1 MMRRLL
7 AKSIDSVTAAAFLV
21 GASSLVS
28 RLLGVVRDRILAS
41 SFGAGDTLDIYYA
54 AFRIPD
60 LIFNLLVLGALSA
73 GFIPAFT
80 NLIAASAK
88 VRQPAKQPKKDD
100 SDNDYRAAWKLTN
113 NVLNLLGLTMVILMA
128 LGMIFAPG
136 IMKLVTPGFSG
147 EKLASTVALTR
158 IMFLSPLLLG
168 LSSVLGGVLQSMKRF
183 LIYSLSPIFY
193 NLGIIF
199 GAYFLV
205 PRFGVWGLAWGVVL
219 GSFLHAIVQLPTMR
233 HLGWRYQFI
242 FDWRDKGVRLILR
255 MMTART
261 LALAINQINL
271 VVVTIMASMLVSGS
285 LTIFNLAN
293 NLQSFAVGIFG
304 ISFAIAV
311 FPALSATAFNKE
323 KLVKRLASTT
333 RQILFFIIPS
343 TVVILLLKAEIVR
356 VILGSGRFDWEA
368 TVLTMNS
375 LSFFAISFFAQA
387 LIPLFT
393 RVFYARHDSKTPFY
407 IGLAS
412 AGVNIVLSW
421 WLGHLWGVAGL
432 ALAFSLSSILNFIL
446 LVVALKI
453 ELGILRAKEVII
465 WTLKFSLASFVA
477 GIAMQL
483 SKNFLG
489 TVVDMSRF
497 WGVLVKAGGAG
508 LIGLVVYGAI
518 CHYFG
523 SPEMARLKQYI
534 KDRFPRSSTNTE
546 DQGEARGI

>member
-1 MMRRLL
+1 MMKKLL

-80 NLIAASAK
+80 NMI
-88 VRQPAKQPKKDD
+88 KDD
-100 SDNDYRAAWKLTN
+100 QEGEHPTAWRLTN
-113 NVLNLLGLTMVILMA
+113 NILNLLGLTMVVLMV
-128 LGMIFAPG
+128 LGIVFAPWL
-136 IMKLVTPGFSG
+136 MKLVTPGFSG
-147 EKLASTVALTR
+147 EKLSATVALTR

-183 LIYSLSPIFY
+183 LVYSLSPIFY

-219 GSFLHAIVQLPTMR
+219 GSLLHAVVQIPTMR

-271 VVVTIMASMLVSGS
+271 VIVTVMASLLASGS

-311 FPALSATAFNKE
+311 FPALSAAAFDKE
-323 KLVKRLASTT
+323 KLIKRLAATA

-343 TVVILLLKAEIVR
+343 TVIILLLKAEIVR
-356 VILGSGRFDWEA
+356 VILGSGRFDWQD
-368 TVLTMNS
+368 TILTMNS

-407 IGLAS
+407 IGLA
-412 AGVNIVLSW
+412 ATAVNIALSW
-421 WLGHLWGVAGL
+421 WLGRLWGVAGL
-432 ALAFSLSSILNFIL
+432 ALAFSLSSILNFII

-453 ELGILRAKEVII
+453 ELGSLRAKEII
-465 WTLKFSLASFVA
+465 
-477 GIAMQL
+477 I
-483 SKNFLG
+483 
-489 TVVDMSRF
+489 
-497 WGVLVKAGGAG
+497 
-508 LIGLVVYGAI
+508 
-518 CHYFG
+518 
-523 SPEMARLKQYI
+523 
-534 KDRFPRSSTNTE
+534 
-546 DQGEARGI
+546 

>member
-1 MMRRLL
+1 MMKRLL

-80 NLIAASAK
+80 HLI
-88 VRQPAKQPKKDD
+88 KDD
-100 SDNDYRAAWKLTN
+100 PPDAKAMGDKREGEHPAAWRLTN
-113 NVLNLLGLTMVILMA
+113 NILNLLGLTMVVLMIL
-128 LGMIFAPG
+128 GIVFAPW

-147 EKLASTVALTR
+147 EKLGATVALTR

-183 LIYSLSPIFY
+183 LVYSLSPIFY

-219 GSFLHAIVQLPTMR
+219 GSLLHAVVQIPTMR

-242 FDWRDKGVRLILR
+242 FDWRDQGVRLILR

-271 VVVTIMASMLVSGS
+271 VIVTVMASLLASGS

-311 FPALSATAFNKE
+311 FPALSAAAFDKE
-323 KLVKRLASTT
+323 KLIKRLAATA

-343 TVVILLLKAEIVR
+343 TVIILLLKAEIVR
-356 VILGSGRFDWEA
+356 VVLGSGRFDWQD
-368 TVLTMNS
+368 TILTMNS

-407 IGLAS
+407 IGLA
-412 AGVNIVLSW
+412 ATAVNIALSW
-421 WLGHLWGVAGL
+421 WLGRLWGVAGL
-432 ALAFSLSSILNFIL
+432 ALAFSLSSILNFII

-453 ELGILRAKEVII
+453 ELGSLRAKETII
-465 WTLKFSLASFVA
+465 WTLKFSLAALVA
-477 GIAMQL
+477 GVVIQL

-489 TVVDMSRF
+489 GVVDMSRF

-508 LIGLVVYGAI
+508 LAGLLVYGVI

-523 SPEMARLKQYI
+523 SPEMIRIKQYI
-534 KDRFPRSSTNTE
+534 KDRFPRSSASTE